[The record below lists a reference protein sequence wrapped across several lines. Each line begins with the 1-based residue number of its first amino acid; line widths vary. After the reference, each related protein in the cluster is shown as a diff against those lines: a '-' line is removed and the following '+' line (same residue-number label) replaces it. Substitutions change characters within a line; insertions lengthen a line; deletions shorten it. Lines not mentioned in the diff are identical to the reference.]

1 MMIERNLPVTP
12 YRGFY
17 IAIQPTGQ
25 AADALKD
32 SYAIFGSGAH
42 AMSIRTLFEYLGSK
56 TKYDSEQAA
65 RDSAMSL
72 AEAWIDKRLE

>member
-1 MMIERNLPVTP
+1 MIERNHPVTP

-17 IAIQPTGQ
+17 IGIQPTGK
-25 AADALKD
+25 ATDSLKD
-32 SYAIFGSGAH
+32 SYAVFEPGPD
-42 AMSIRTLFEYLGSK
+42 AMGTLTLFEYHGSK

-65 RDSAMSL
+65 RNSAMSL

>member
-1 MMIERNLPVTP
+1 MIECNLPVTP

-17 IAIQPTGQ
+17 IGIQPAGE

-32 SYAIFGSGAH
+32 SYVIFGSGAH
-42 AMSIRTLFEYLGSK
+42 AMSIRTLFEYHGSK
-56 TKYDSEQAA
+56 IKFDCEQAA